1 MAYSTKIVNLNY
13 FFKNP
18 VTFSV
23 FHLLSLTEREIL
35 PFPVMKEVITM
46 KKVISMLMCF
56 LLFFSFSV
64 TASAKAIPGGTA
76 QPYYEKAREA
86 KSELTINGTTATC
99 ESTVRGNPDVVKIVA
114 VQTLEKQGNR
124 QTWDTYN
131 GTTWTK
137 TAYSNSLTVSHT
149 KPGLEGGK
157 YRLKTVFT
165 LTDEDGGTETITV
178 YSSEEDVP

>member
-1 MAYSTKIVNLNY
+1 
-13 FFKNP
+13 
-18 VTFSV
+18 
-23 FHLLSLTEREIL
+23 
-35 PFPVMKEVITM
+35 M

-76 QPYYEKAREA
+76 QPYYEKASEA

-99 ESTVRGNPDVVKIVA
+99 ESTLKGDPNVVKIVA

-124 QTWDTYN
+124 QTWGTYN
-131 GTTWTK
+131 QTTWTK

-149 KPGLEGGK
+149 RPGLESGK

-165 LTDEDGGTETITV
+165 LTDENGGTETITV